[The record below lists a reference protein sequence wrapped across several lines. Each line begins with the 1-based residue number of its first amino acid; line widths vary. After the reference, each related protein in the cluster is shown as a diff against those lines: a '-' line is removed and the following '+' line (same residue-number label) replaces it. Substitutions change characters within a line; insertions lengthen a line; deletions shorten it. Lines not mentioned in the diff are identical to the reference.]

1 MSGWQGLALLM
12 FRQVRA
18 ELTRMVDAGALG
30 REPGPDA
37 NSAAWLVWHVARGQD
52 RNLSEL
58 AGLPQV
64 YVEQGWAARFGR
76 PADPSDTGYGHTP
89 AEAAAFRGAGAPR
102 KAAAFRGAGA
112 PGAAV
117 LLGYLDAVHD
127 RVEGYLAAAPAGDLA
142 RTAPSPTLGTAES
155 VEARL
160 AAQLADSLAH
170 VGQLGLLP
178 D

>member
-30 REPGPDA
+30 RDPGPDA

-89 AEAAAFRGAGAPR
+89 AE
-102 KAAAFRGAGA
+102 AAAFRGAGA

>member
-1 MSGWQGLALLM
+1 MPGRSAGSPGRTRTAPPGSSGTS
-12 FRQVRA
+12 RA
-18 ELTRMVDAGALG
+18 ARTGTCPSSPGSPRCTWSRAG
-30 REPGPDA
+30 RRV
-37 NSAAWLVWHVARGQD
+37 SAAR
-52 RNLSEL
+52 RT
-58 AGLPQV
+58 P
-64 YVEQGWAARFGR
+64 R
-76 PADPSDTGYGHTP
+76 TP
-89 AEAAAFRGAGAPR
+89 ATGTRPPRRPPSGAR
-102 KAAAFRGAGA
+102 T

-155 VEARL
+155 VEVRL

>member
-18 ELTRMVDAGALG
+18 ELTRMVHAGALD
-30 REPGPDA
+30 RDPRPDA

-89 AEAAAFRGAGAPR
+89 AEAAAFRGAGAP
-102 KAAAFRGAGA
+102 
-112 PGAAV
+112 GAAV
-117 LLGYLDAVHD
+117 LLGYLDSVHD
-127 RVEGYLAAAPAGDLA
+127 RVERYLAAAPAGDLA

>member
-18 ELTRMVDAGALG
+18 ELTRMVHAGALG

-89 AEAAAFRGAGAPR
+89 AEAAAFRGAGAP
-102 KAAAFRGAGA
+102 
-112 PGAAV
+112 GAAV

>member
-18 ELTRMVDAGALG
+18 ELTRMVHAGALH
-30 REPGPDA
+30 RDPGPDA

-89 AEAAAFRGAGAPR
+89 AEAAAFRGAGAP
-102 KAAAFRGAGA
+102 
-112 PGAAV
+112 GAAV
-117 LLGYLDAVHD
+117 LLGYLDSVHD
-127 RVEGYLAAAPAGDLA
+127 RVERYLAAAPAGDLA

>member
-12 FRQVRA
+12 FRQVRE
-18 ELTRMVDAGALG
+18 ELTRMVYAGALD
-30 REPGPDA
+30 RDPGPDA
-37 NSAAWLVWHVARGQD
+37 NGAAWLVWHVARGQD
-52 RNLSEL
+52 RNLSEV

-89 AEAAAFRGAGAPR
+89 A
-102 KAAAFRGAGA
+102 KAAAFRGADA

-127 RVEGYLAAAPAGDLA
+127 RVERYLAEAPAGDLA

-170 VGQLGLLP
+170 VGQLGLLSP
-178 D
+178 

>member
-18 ELTRMVDAGALG
+18 ELTRMVQSGALG
-30 REPGPDA
+30 LDPGPDA

-89 AEAAAFRGAGAPR
+89 AE
-102 KAAAFRGAGA
+102 AAAFRGAGA

>member
-18 ELTRMVDAGALG
+18 ELTRMVQSGALG
-30 REPGPDA
+30 RDPGPDA

-89 AEAAAFRGAGAPR
+89 AE
-102 KAAAFRGAGA
+102 AAAFRGAGA

>member
-12 FRQVRA
+12 FRQVRT
-18 ELTRMVDAGALG
+18 ELTRMVQSGALD
-30 REPGPDA
+30 RDPGPDA

-89 AEAAAFRGAGAPR
+89 AEAAAFRGAGAP
-102 KAAAFRGAGA
+102 
-112 PGAAV
+112 GAAV

-127 RVEGYLAAAPAGDLA
+127 RVERYLAAAPAGDLA

-170 VGQLGLLP
+170 VGQLGLLR

>member
-12 FRQVRA
+12 FQRVRE
-18 ELTRMVDAGALG
+18 ELAGMVAAGALD
-30 REPGPDA
+30 RTPEPDA
-37 NSAAWLVWHVARGQD
+37 NSAAWLVWHIARGQD
-52 RNLSEL
+52 RNLSEV

-89 AEAAAFRGAGAPR
+89 AQAAAFRGAA
-102 KAAAFRGAGA
+102 A
-112 PGAAV
+112 PGAAE

-127 RVEGYLAAAPAGDLA
+127 RVERYLAAAPDGDLA
-142 RTAPSPTLGTAES
+142 RTAPSPTLGTADP

-160 AAQLADSLAH
+160 AGQLSDSLAH
-170 VGQLGLLP
+170 LGQLGLLLGR
-178 D
+178 

>member
-37 NSAAWLVWHVARGQD
+37 NSAAWLVWHVARRQD

-64 YVEQGWAARFGR
+64 HVEQGWAARFGR

-89 AEAAAFRGAGAPR
+89 AE
-102 KAAAFRGAGA
+102 AAAFRGAGA